1 MTSNLKSESDHNQNY
16 GTIEDDQKNEA
27 QKAKG
32 NHFFF
37 NNKTEKYFSPI
48 GWAKN
53 YISLNWNHTVILL
66 IKDMVLP
73 LTKSNLVV
81 LVKEKYIL

>member
-32 NHFFF
+32 N
-37 NNKTEKYFSPI
+37 
-48 GWAKN
+48 
-53 YISLNWNHTVILL
+53 LL
-66 IKDMVLP
+66 LQ
-73 LTKSNLVV
+73 
-81 LVKEKYIL
+81 

>member
-16 GTIEDDQKNEA
+16 GTIEDDPKNEA

-37 NNKTEKYFSPI
+37 KYKTEKYFSPI
-48 GWAKN
+48 GCAKN
-53 YISLNWNHTVILL
+53 
-66 IKDMVLP
+66 DVLEYFNI
-73 LTKSNLVV
+73 T
-81 LVKEKYIL
+81 E